1 MKVIGITGGIGSGKS
16 LVAQILK
23 DKYHAYIVNTDQIAK
38 EQMEPGGISYPGVV
52 EYFGTGIL
60 SEDGSI
66 DRRKL
71 SQLVFEDK
79 DKRNMINRLTH
90 PNVLLAVE
98 REKEEVR
105 AQGEHPYFIIETA
118 LMIESGY
125 ASTCDEV
132 WYVQA
137 SPEVR
142 RERLKADRSYSDEK
156 IDSIFL
162 SQSKDEDFLRHFAIV
177 INNNGDLPQLEEQ
190 IHRIINNIGDGQAPG
205 K

>member
-16 LVAQILK
+16 LVAHILK
-23 DKYHAYIVNTDQIAK
+23 EKYNAYIVNTDKIAK
-38 EQMEPGGISYPGVV
+38 EQMEPGGISYPGVI
-52 EYFGTGIL
+52 EYFGAGIL
-60 SEDGSI
+60 NEDGSI
-66 DRRKL
+66 DSRKL

-79 DKRNMINRLTH
+79 DKLKMINRLTH
-90 PNVLLAVE
+90 PNVLLVVE

-105 AQGEHPYFIIETA
+105 AEGVHPYFIIETA

-137 SPEVR
+137 SQETR
-142 RERLKADRSYSDEK
+142 RDRLKSDRGYSDEK
-156 IDSIFL
+156 IDAIFL
-162 SQSKDEDFLRHFAIV
+162 SQSKDEDFLRHFTTV
-177 INNNGDLPQLEEQ
+177 ITNNRDITDLEEQ
-190 IHRIINNIGDGQAPG
+190 IDNILA

>member
-16 LVAQILK
+16 LVARIMK
-23 DKYHAYIVNTDQIAK
+23 EKHGAYIVNTDGIAK

-66 DRRKL
+66 DPRKL
-71 SQLVFEDK
+71 SGIVFQDK
-79 DKRNMINRLTH
+79 NRLQVLNRLTH

-98 REKEEVR
+98 QERGQVR
-105 AQGEHPYFIIETA
+105 AGGAHPYFIIETA

-125 ASTCDEV
+125 ASVCDEV

-137 SPEVR
+137 YPETR
-142 RERLKADRSYSDEK
+142 RSRLKTDRGYSDEK
-156 IDSIFL
+156 IDAIFT
-162 SQSKDEDFLRHFAIV
+162 SQSKDEDFLHHFPIV
-177 INNNGDLPQLEEQ
+177 ITNNGDILDLEQQ
-190 IHRIINNIGDGQAPG
+190 ITAILNRA
-205 K
+205 